1 MSQNPCRS
9 ILRFYRD
16 GFRSMTVGRVLWMVV
31 LIKLFVIFVVVRM
44 LFFPR
49 FLSRF
54 DTEEAKQNFV
64 SKELIQ
70 RAK

>member
-1 MSQNPCRS
+1 MSQNPFKR
-9 ILRFYRD
+9 IIRFYRD
-16 GFRSMTVGRVLWMVV
+16 GFRTMTVGRVLWAVV

-44 LFFPR
+44 LFFPK
-49 FLSRF
+49 FLNRF

-70 RAK
+70 RSK

>member
-1 MSQNPCRS
+1 MSQNLCKR
-9 ILRFYRD
+9 IMQFYRD
-16 GFRSMTVGRVLWMVV
+16 GFRAMTIGRVLWVVV
-31 LIKLFVIFVVVRM
+31 LIKLFIIFVVVKM
-44 LFFPR
+44 LFFPK